1 MDAMLLGFV
10 SQCQT
15 QDLTYG
21 NPEETNS
28 PAGAGKFFTSI
39 EISAGS

>member
-21 NPEETNS
+21 NPEETSS
-28 PAGAGKFFTSI
+28 PAGAGKIFRSI
-39 EISAGS
+39 ETSVES